1 MKEKEIRQLI
11 KILEETGIA
20 ELEVKKWWGE
30 RVRIVKDGA
39 VRNINEQD
47 NPAQRDGMT
56 IEVPSKPE
64 IQAGEEPEKSY
75 YAVTSPMVGTFYR
88 APAPGEAPFVSVGD
102 TVKAG
107 QTLCI
112 IEAMKIMNE
121 IEAEVNGTVVEILV
135 DNAQPVEFSQPL
147 FYIDES
153 K

>member
-1 MKEKEIRQLI
+1 MNEKEIRQLI

-30 RVRIVKDGA
+30 RIRVVKDGA
-39 VRNINEQD
+39 VRNINEQN

-112 IEAMKIMNE
+112 IEAMKLMNE
-121 IEAEVNGTVVEILV
+121 IKAEVGGKIIDITADNGE
-135 DNAQPVEFSQPL
+135 AVEFGHPL
-147 FYIDES
+147 FHIEPL
-153 K
+153 